1 MQSKTES
8 QSYILYLD
16 EDIHNDEADS
26 GSEADDISGWEEQD
40 KDDATCKN
48 YMGSYACMCNY
59 GFTGDGTT
67 CTAGIIC
74 TVIYDK
80 AKFYCQSGFT
90 ENPEIQCEI
99 MFCLFYT

>member
-1 MQSKTES
+1 MLNVSD
-8 QSYILYLD
+8 ID
-16 EDIHNDEADS
+16 EC
-26 GSEADDISGWEEQD
+26 ISNLCD
-40 KDDATCKN
+40 TNATCKN

-59 GFTGDGTT
+59 GFTGDGST
-67 CTAGIIC
+67 CTGIIC
-74 TVIYDK
+74 TVINDK